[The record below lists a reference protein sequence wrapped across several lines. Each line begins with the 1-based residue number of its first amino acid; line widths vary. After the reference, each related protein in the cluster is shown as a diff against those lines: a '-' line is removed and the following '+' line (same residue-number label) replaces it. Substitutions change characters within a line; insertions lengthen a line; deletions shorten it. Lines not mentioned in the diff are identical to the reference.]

1 MYVKVVFYTA
11 ALKIVHRVLTR
22 IHKDERMIE
31 SNGALL
37 ALNQLVAQTGSCRS
51 LDFLLGVEDILIA
64 IQRYYERGRN
74 N

>member
-1 MYVKVVFYTA
+1 
-11 ALKIVHRVLTR
+11 
-22 IHKDERMIE
+22 MIE